1 MPLASQ
7 DVRIYIFTK
16 IKDTEDKSMKKRQ
29 VLITGVILLAGVSLS
44 GCSQKAETK
53 TEKENVIVTA
63 APTINVVSLPEDSYG
78 TIKDGVYTSTG
89 GAVRINV
96 PDSWNVSK
104 ENATVLV
111 AGKEEETKDCVSI
124 QFSEKDEKFKDYKK
138 EDFATYYDQ
147 HLDNFNLVKF
157 EYTTVAGLDA
167 LYLEYTFSQDDSDI
181 TGYQY
186 IIDGNYSYTIVFTD
200 VSGKLKDDMQEILDS
215 MVICK

>member
-1 MPLASQ
+1 
-7 DVRIYIFTK
+7 
-16 IKDTEDKSMKKRQ
+16 MKKRQ
-29 VLITGVILLAGVSLS
+29 VLLTSMVLLAGISIC
-44 GCSQKAETK
+44 GCSQKSETNTK
-53 TEKENVIVTA
+53 KENITATATPGIKVI
-63 APTINVVSLPEDSYG
+63 SLPEDSYG

-89 GAVRINV
+89 GAVQITV
-96 PDSWNVSK
+96 PDSWNVSE

-124 QFSEKDEKFKDYKK
+124 QFSGKDEKFKDYKK
-138 EDFATYYDQ
+138 EDFSTYYDQ

-181 TGYQY
+181 DGYQY
-186 IIDGNYSYTIVFTD
+186 IIDGNYSYTIAFTD
-200 VSGKLKDDMQEILDS
+200 VSGKLKDEMQGILDS

>member
-1 MPLASQ
+1 
-7 DVRIYIFTK
+7 
-16 IKDTEDKSMKKRQ
+16 MKKKQ
-29 VLITGVILLAGVSLS
+29 VLITSMLLLAGISLC
-44 GCSQKAETK
+44 GCNHKSESDTK
-53 TEKENVIVTA
+53 KENITA
-63 APTINVVSLPEDSYG
+63 TSATTIKEISLPVDSYG

-89 GAVRINV
+89 GAIQINV

-200 VSGKLKDDMQEILDS
+200 VSGKLKDDMQKILDS

>member
-1 MPLASQ
+1 MSLALQ
-7 DVRIYIFTK
+7 DVRIYIFAK

-29 VLITGVILLAGVSLS
+29 VLITGIILLAGVSLS
-44 GCSQKAETK
+44 GCSQKAEKK
-53 TEKENVIVTA
+53 TEKENITVTV

-78 TIKDGVYTSTG
+78 TIKGGVYTSTG
-89 GAVRINV
+89 GAIQINV

-200 VSGKLKDDMQEILDS
+200 VSGELKDDMQGILDS